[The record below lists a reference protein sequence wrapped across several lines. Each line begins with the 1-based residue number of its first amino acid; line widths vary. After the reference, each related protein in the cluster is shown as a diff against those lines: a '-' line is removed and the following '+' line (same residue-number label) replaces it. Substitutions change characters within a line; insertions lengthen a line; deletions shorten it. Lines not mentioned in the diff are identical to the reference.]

1 MDFQSAERA
10 LHAYRA
16 DHQPDPEISAK
27 VQRAHESVE
36 ARENGVDQSGL
47 VQDLPAALRS
57 HADQL
62 RAYAGASAFFSEGWV
77 PQLVD
82 LTRVYA
88 FQPQVFTDSAADRV
102 AGISGRDLEAVAR
115 VSLPVQDQAE
125 AVSPTFDPQRNAWS
139 IASANPNLRVVGN
152 FAGAVALPNT
162 PPGALS
168 LGFFVSRLP
177 SFMQVARFQGRYF
190 LRDGY
195 HRALGF
201 LLAGISRVPAFVT
214 ELSAIEHLVP
224 PGMLPQG
231 AYMGPRPPTLPDYLD
246 DAVSATVQAPATQK
260 LILVQALELNM

>member
-16 DHQPDPEISAK
+16 DFQPNPESAAR
-27 VQRAHESVE
+27 VRRAHESVE
-36 ARENGVDQSGL
+36 SRQVGVDQDGL
-47 VQDLPAALRS
+47 VQELPAALRQ

-62 RAYAGASAFFSEGWV
+62 RAYPGASAFFNEGWV

-88 FQPQVFTDSAADRV
+88 FQPQVFVESAADRV
-102 AGISGRDLEAVAR
+102 SGISARDTDAIAR
-115 VSLPVQDQAE
+115 VSLPVQDLPE
-125 AVSPTFDPQRNAWS
+125 TVSPTFDPQRNAWS
-139 IASANPNLRVVGN
+139 VASANPNLRVVGN
-152 FAGAVALPNT
+152 FAGPLALPNA
-162 PPGALS
+162 PPGAFS

-201 LLAGISRVPAFVT
+201 LIAGIHQVPAFVT
-214 ELSAIEHLVP
+214 DIRAIERLVP

-231 AYMGPRPPTLPDYLD
+231 AYMGPRPPTLRDYLD
-246 DAVSATVQAPATQK
+246 DSVSAIVQAPATQK
-260 LILVQALELNM
+260 LILVQALELNI